1 MTLPGET
8 DFTNSPMKYLTK
20 GNSYRSPARSAFWFA
35 RENPTLVFYAHICMI
50 VIKASRL
57 GKRGV
62 YTPNRWIQSSLD
74 VIHGMESVG
83 GSFDIRNIRSH
94 AAIQSPC
101 VFVSNH
107 MSILETFV
115 LPCLIRPIRNVTFV
129 VKESLTTYP
138 FFRHVINSRKPVVV
152 GRANPRQDLK
162 TVLNDGQDRLES
174 GVSVVIFPQTT
185 RSLGFDAKKFN
196 TLGVKLAA
204 HNHVPAVPVAVK
216 TDAWGVGP
224 RFKDFGRI
232 DPSKTVH
239 ICFGDPITIEGSGKK
254 EHKTVVEFIGDNL
267 SSWR

>member
-1 MTLPGET
+1 
-8 DFTNSPMKYLTK
+8 MKYLTK
-20 GNSYRSPARSAFWFA
+20 GHTYRSPARPAFWFS

-50 VIKASRL
+50 VLKASRF
-57 GKRGV
+57 GKHGV
-62 YTPNRWIQSSLD
+62 YTPDRWIQSSLD
-74 VIHGMESVG
+74 VVHGLEFVG
-83 GSFDIRNIRSH
+83 GSFDVRNIRSH

-101 VFVSNH
+101 VFISNH

-115 LPCLIRPIRNVTFV
+115 LPCLIQPIRNVTFV

-138 FFRHVINSRKPVVV
+138 FFRHVMNSRNPVVV
-152 GRANPRQDLK
+152 GRENPRQDLK
-162 TVLNDGQDRLES
+162 TVLNDGRDRLES

-204 HNHVPAVPVAVK
+204 RNRVPAVPVAVK
-216 TDAWGVGP
+216 TDAWGVGR
-224 RFKDFGRI
+224 RFKDFGKI

-239 ICFGDPITIEGSGKK
+239 ISFGEPIAVEGSGKT
-254 EHKTVVEFIGDNL
+254 EHKMVVEFIGDHL